1 MSRIGKLPVKFS
13 ENVTMKVEQE
23 NIMVKGPKGELKLGL
38 SKNVN
43 IVIENNTLVVKPI
56 NKDGQVLKLFGTYRA
71 IINNMVIGVTTG
83 FEKRLELQGVGYRAQ
98 LQGKDLSLSVGY
110 SHPVIIK
117 APAGINIT
125 VENNTVVVI
134 SGIDKQLVGQ
144 IASNIRS
151 IKPPEPYK
159 GKGIRYVGEF
169 VRKKAGKA
177 GKK

>member
-1 MSRIGKLPVKFS
+1 MSRIGKLPVQFS
-13 ENVTMKVEQE
+13 DRVTMKIEHE
-23 NIMVKGPKGELKLGL
+23 HIIVKGPKGELKLSL
-38 SKNVN
+38 SKN
-43 IVIENNTLVVKPI
+43 IEFVIENNTLFVKPI
-56 NKDGQVLKLFGTYRA
+56 TKDCQVSKLFGTYRA
-71 IINNMVIGVTTG
+71 IINNMVIGVTEG

-110 SHPVIIK
+110 SHSVVIKSPI
-117 APAGINIT
+117 GINIA
-125 VENNTVVVI
+125 VENNTIVII

-159 GKGIRYVGEF
+159 GKGIRYLGEF

>member
-13 ENVTMKVEQE
+13 EKVTMKIDQD
-23 NIMVKGPKGELKLGL
+23 NIIVKGPKGELALGL
-38 SKNVN
+38 SKNIN
-43 IVIENNTLVVKPI
+43 LTIENNTLFVKPVT
-56 NKDGQVLKLFGTYRA
+56 KEPQVLKLFGTYRA
-71 IINNMVIGVTTG
+71 IINNMVIGVTKG
-83 FEKRLELQGVGYRAQ
+83 FEKKLELQGVGYRAQ

-110 SHPVIIK
+110 SHPVVIK
-117 APAGINIT
+117 APTGINIA
-125 VENNTVVVI
+125 VENNTIIII
-134 SGIDKQLVGQ
+134 SGISKELVGQ